1 MSWIGCE
8 HHHLIA
14 QKRGRRKTLKDKMD
28 QFWRIEEIKV
38 RQRVREK
45 NIKEGDKNTLF
56 CKS

>member
-1 MSWIGCE
+1 VSLMSWIGCE

-45 NIKEGDKNTLF
+45 RY
-56 CKS
+56 